1 MQRGVGLAV
10 GACLCA
16 AQVLLW
22 LVNPAV
28 FF

>member
-1 MQRGVGLAV
+1 MQSATGLRV
-10 GACLCA
+10 GATLCA

>member
-1 MQRGVGLAV
+1 MQRGAGLRV